1 MDERKKTIG
10 ELEKKIQE
18 EGNSLEALLE
28 RFGETL
34 VGRMEGDSPPSG
46 EAPPGL
52 ENLEEYRRLR
62 KEIADSE
69 DSIET
74 IGEQILRIK
83 NLEEDIESREHQ
95 DAAQAKE
102 LAALYGRVGKLL
114 LEDPAYGEF
123 SAPWREQADTL
134 VPKIQ
139 SLESRIAELEQKE
152 GNNVFTWIG
161 KSAQG
166 VVLRSF
172 LLKAEENL
180 ERVCRLAGEQFCS
193 LDNSSHPPVLGTI
206 GELTGQIE
214 EFQGQTR
221 ARSEELAELRLE
233 RRRIG
238 DSFGPGG
245 SPEKQIQNL
254 KKAISSY
261 RDEIKALY
269 RHTGAKASGGTSA
282 ESGKDEEDQEIL
294 EGIKNLKKSIRDNE
308 GEIEKLKASL
318 AIDEEKK
325 QIEKL
330 KNSIGDQKKKINQ
343 AEQEI
348 MDFET
353 RIADAEKNIAELEK
367 LL

>member
-34 VGRMEGDSPPSG
+34 IVRAGDDSSPSRG
-46 EAPPGL
+46 EIPGL
-52 ENLEEYRRLR
+52 ENLEEYRRLQR
-62 KEIADSE
+62 EIADSE
-69 DSIET
+69 DSIKT
-74 IGEQILRIK
+74 IGETILRIK
-83 NLEEDIESREHQ
+83 NLEEEIESREHQ

-102 LAALYGRVGKLL
+102 LAALYGRMGKLL
-114 LEDPAYGEF
+114 LEDPAYGDF
-123 SAPWREQADTL
+123 SAPWREEADTL

-139 SLESRIAELEQKE
+139 SLENRIAELDQKE

-180 ERVCRLAGEQFCS
+180 ERVYRLAGEQFCRP
-193 LDNSSHPPVLGTI
+193 DNPSAPATGAL
-206 GELTGQIE
+206 GELTRQIE
-214 EFQGQTR
+214 ELQGQSR
-221 ARSEELAELRLE
+221 ARSEELSELRSE
-233 RRRIG
+233 RRKIG

-254 KKAISSY
+254 KKGINSY

-269 RHTGAKASGGTSA
+269 RHSGAEAAGGNSA
-282 ESGKDEEDQEIL
+282 ESGNDGEYQEIL
-294 EGIKNLKKSIRDNE
+294 EGIKNLKESIRNNE

-318 AIDEEKK
+318 AIDEEKAR
-325 QIEKL
+325 IEKL
-330 KNSIGDQKKKINQ
+330 RNSIEDQKKKIVQ

-348 MDFET
+348 TDFEN
-353 RIADAEKNIAELEK
+353 RIADAEKYIAELEK